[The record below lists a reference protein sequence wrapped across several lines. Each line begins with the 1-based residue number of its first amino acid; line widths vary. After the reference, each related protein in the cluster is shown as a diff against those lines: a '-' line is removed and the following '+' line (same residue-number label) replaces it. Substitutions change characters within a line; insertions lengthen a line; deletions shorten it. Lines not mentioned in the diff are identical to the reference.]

1 MRHVFLYS
9 GVLVYIYTSAKSII
23 FEIGRKHIYTSTM
36 DFPKNFAPSARYGKN
51 IKGLMLLEPPA
62 GLLPPKADFWCGFEQ
77 LSVRFCIQN
86 SISNG

>member
-1 MRHVFLYS
+1 
-9 GVLVYIYTSAKSII
+9 
-23 FEIGRKHIYTSTM
+23 M